1 MKKRRRTY
9 TGTQKFILVCFFVIV
24 IASVT
29 LTGLLIHKSLT
40 WMNAENDAASETEP
54 VSSHENT
61 LQVPEEEPVLPE
73 TEETAELP
81 AEVIE
86 ETPKEPVRI
95 PSNNG
100 EEWNLLLIN
109 EWNKL
114 PGDFSVEL
122 TELNN
127 GHAIDERAYPDLQD
141 MMDAARAE
149 GLSPIL
155 CSSYRSDEK
164 QQTLFDNQVSK
175 YLAQGY
181 TKSEAET
188 EAAKWVAVP
197 GTSEHQT
204 GLAVDIVALDYQIL
218 DENQENTAEQKWL
231 MENSYKY
238 GFILRYPSEKSE
250 LTGIHYEPWH
260 YRYVGKEAAKEIYEQ
275 GICLE
280 EYLLN

>member
-1 MKKRRRTY
+1 MKKRRRKY
-9 TGTQKFILVCFFVIV
+9 TGTQKFIVFCFIVIV

-40 WMNAENDAASETEP
+40 WINTENET
-54 VSSHENT
+54 VS
-61 LQVPEEEPVLPE
+61 E
-73 TEETAELP
+73 TEETVSNEDTLKIPEEETAPADDAEETTEETEP
-81 AEVIE
+81 AETEVQRTLE
-86 ETPKEPVRI
+86 KQ
-95 PSNNG
+95 SD
-100 EEWNLLLIN
+100 EWNLILVN
-109 EWNKL
+109 TWNKV
-114 PGDFSVEL
+114 PKDFSVEL
-122 TELNN
+122 TQLNN
-127 GHAIDERAYPDLQD
+127 GHAIDKRAYPDLQD

-155 CSSYRSDEK
+155 CSSYRTNEK
-164 QQTLFDNQVSK
+164 QQTLFDNQVNK
-175 YLAQGY
+175 YLAEGY
-181 TKSEAET
+181 SQIEANV
-188 EAAKWVAVP
+188 EAGKWVAVP

-204 GLAVDIVALDYQIL
+204 GLAVDIVALDYQLL
-218 DENQENTAEQKWL
+218 DEGQEDTPEQKWL

-280 EYLLN
+280 EYLMK